1 MPELYF
7 VLRMTIRECA
17 GEQVYG
23 QLTSESISGSITLW
37 GIIMKST
44 GGNVTPEIR
53 ELRSDEYD
61 EFVKLMELAF
71 KDSIEEDRLDV
82 DEVRKV
88 LKKVQT
94 PVYKVL
100 QRALGMRMEFYVAE
114 LENTIASGIQ
124 LGIEKDEVYV
134 GNLMTHPTYQRR
146 GLARELLRLTFRRAR
161 VLDVKKVGLD
171 ARADNINAVG
181 LYASEG
187 FETTFHSGRF
197 ESDSITEITRNRSNY
212 LILREVNRIP
222 TQIINAMLDDCF
234 PESHL
239 QSKGRDKFLKDLIP
253 SRAIRF
259 FAGRL
264 GGQLIHNYA
273 FYVDG
278 EENPRGIITAS
289 QSRIEQR
296 IRLSSPI
303 LFEKDNDLLLEV
315 IPKVLEI
322 ETGYRGMTTA
332 SINCSMHRTDA
343 ISKIEGLGFKKL
355 RESVSMTKQL

>member
-1 MPELYF
+1 M
-7 VLRMTIRECA
+7 R
-17 GEQVYG
+17 
-23 QLTSESISGSITLW
+23 
-37 GIIMKST
+37 ST
-44 GGNVTPEIR
+44 DSATTPEIR

-61 EFVKLMELAF
+61 EFVTLMELAF
-71 KDSIEEDRLDV
+71 KDSIEEDRLDA

-94 PVYKVL
+94 RFYKVL

-114 LENTIASGIQ
+114 VEDTIASGIQ

-134 GNLMTHPTYQRR
+134 GNLMTHPKYQRQ
-146 GLARELLRLTFRRAR
+146 GLARKLLQLSFRRAHE
-161 VLDVKKVGLD
+161 LDLKKAGLD
-171 ARADNINAVG
+171 ARADNVNAVS
-181 LYASEG
+181 LYTSEG

-197 ESDSITEITRNRSNY
+197 ELDSATEITKNTSND

-222 TQIINAMLDDCF
+222 SPIIDTMLDDCF

-239 QSKGRDKFLKDLIP
+239 EAKGREEFLKDLIP
-253 SRAIRF
+253 SKAIRF

-273 FYVDG
+273 FYIDG
-278 EENPRGIITAS
+278 DENPRGIIAAA
-289 QSRIEQR
+289 QSRIEER

-315 IPKVLEI
+315 IPRV
-322 ETGYRGMTTA
+322 
-332 SINCSMHRTDA
+332 
-343 ISKIEGLGFKKL
+343 
-355 RESVSMTKQL
+355 